1 MVVFNGGKVFGE
13 ARTQKARGVLAL
25 CEASL
30 HDPVIPDTFPWVVV
44 VQGREE
50 VGGAFALA
58 KELSGGRGI
67 FARPCPI
74 RPRHGFVESRTI
86 SSLEEA
92 QALWSA
98 LESADPEGE
107 LMLVPLLRAKYNA
120 IFAPGLVVVGPGHDG
135 ATSGR
140 NAISLPLPSS
150 WVGESEMAGLIA
162 PGEVPYIEA
171 VLTEHGWVLTQY
183 RSGPSPT
190 AGDYIPERVRVEQVV
205 HVDEGMDLLEWEGL
219 VKSLGKGA
227 VVYHPGG
234 SAASHYGV
242 HCIANGVPYITS
254 REPRVGEVL
263 QPSRS
268 GWGRRENVVLAN
280 AIRESFAKEDTEDD
294 LLPLSLAL
302 VHSIG
307 AYVADSPSEEAI
319 RLLGWAIAYL
329 ARACVG
335 ASLGELRYSPR
346 RHRLPEDI
354 PVDGDRDDIYA
365 GALEFGIE
373 DVIRYLAI
381 AKEDFRAGGWPSGYG
396 GKRWADASSVAL
408 NYVRGIVSFLNRPSR
423 RALGRLMERANRLLH
438 AAHNN
443 GWYLNKWP
451 DITDQGSSWVRD
463 MAAQNPGR
471 LAVSHP
477 KFIEWML
484 RR

>member
-1 MVVFNGGKVFGE
+1 MVVFIKDGEVVGE
-13 ARTQKARGVLAL
+13 ARTQKARGVLSL
-25 CEASL
+25 CKAV
-30 HDPVIPDTFPWVVV
+30 PYYNTFPWVVV
-44 VQGREE
+44 AQGREE
-50 VGGAFALA
+50 VGGAFVLA
-58 KELSGGRGI
+58 KMLSDGRPI

-86 SSLEEA
+86 SSHEEA
-92 QALWSA
+92 QALWD
-98 LESADPEGE
+98 EMERADPEGE
-107 LMLVPLLRAKYNA
+107 LMLVPLFHAKYNA

-140 NAISLPLPSS
+140 DAISLPLPSS
-150 WVGESEMAGLIA
+150 WVDESKMAGLIA
-162 PGEVPYIEA
+162 PGEVPYIEG
-171 VLTEHGWVLTQY
+171 VLTEYEWVLTQY
-183 RSGPSPT
+183 RSGPPPT
-190 AGDYIPERVRVEQVV
+190 AGDYIPERVLVEQVV
-205 HVDEGMDLLEWEGL
+205 RVDESVDLLEWEGL
-219 VKSLGKGA
+219 VRRLGKGA

-242 HCIANGVPYITS
+242 HCIACGVPYLTS
-254 REPRVGEVL
+254 KEPRVGEVL
-263 QPSRS
+263 EPTNA
-268 GWGRRENVVLAN
+268 GWGRRESVALAE
-280 AIRESFAKEDTEDD
+280 AIREAFEREDTEDD

-307 AYVADSPSEEAI
+307 AYVADNPSEEAI
-319 RLLGWAIAYL
+319 RLLGWAIVYL

-346 RHRLPEDI
+346 RRRLPVDV

-365 GALEFGIE
+365 DALKFGVE
-373 DVIRYLAI
+373 DVVRYLAI
-381 AKEDFRAGGWPSGYG
+381 AKEDFSAGGWSSGYG
-396 GKRWADASSVAL
+396 GRRWANASSLAL
-408 NYVRGIVSFLNRPSR
+408 SYVRGIVSFLNRPSR
-423 RALGRLMERANRLLH
+423 RALGRLMRKANRLLH

-451 DITDQGSSWVRD
+451 NITYYGSDLVRD
-463 MAAQNPGR
+463 MAAQNPGM

>member
-1 MVVFNGGKVFGE
+1 MVVRGGKNVGA

-25 CEASL
+25 CEAT
-30 HDPVIPDTFPWVVV
+30 PTNTFPWVVIA
-44 VQGREE
+44 QGREE

-58 KELSGGRGI
+58 KELSGGRPI

-74 RPRHGFVESRTI
+74 RPRHGFVESRVI
-86 SSLEEA
+86 SSQEEA
-92 QALWSA
+92 QALWDE
-98 LESADPEGE
+98 LERADPEGE

-120 IFAPGLVVVGPGHDG
+120 IFAPGLVVIGPGHDG

-150 WVGESEMAGLIA
+150 WVDESKMAGLIA
-162 PGEVPYIEA
+162 PGEVPYIEG

-183 RSGPSPT
+183 RSGPPPT

-205 HVDEGMDLLEWEGL
+205 RVDEGMDLLEWEGL

-242 HCIANGVPYITS
+242 HCIACGVPYLTS
-254 REPRVGEVL
+254 MEPRVGDVL
-263 QPSRS
+263 EPTNA
-268 GWGRRENVVLAN
+268 GWGRRESVALAE
-280 AIRESFAKEDTEDD
+280 AIREAFEREDTEND

-307 AYVADSPSEEAI
+307 AYVADNPSEEAI
-319 RLLGWAIAYL
+319 KLLGWAIVYL
-329 ARACVG
+329 ARACAG

-346 RHRLPEDI
+346 RHRLPVDA
-354 PVDGDRDDIYA
+354 PVDGNRNDIYA
-365 GALEFGIE
+365 GALKFGIE

-381 AKEDFRAGGWPSGYG
+381 AKEDFSAKWPSGYG
-396 GKRWADASSVAL
+396 GKRWANASSLAL
-408 NYVRGIVSFLNRPSR
+408 RYVHGIVSFLNRPAR
-423 RALGRLMERANRLLH
+423 GALGGLMRKANRLLH
-438 AAHNN
+438 AVHNN

-451 DITDQGSSWVRD
+451 DITGLGSSLVRD

>member
-1 MVVFNGGKVFGE
+1 MVVFGGRVIAGE

-25 CEASL
+25 CEAS
-30 HDPVIPDTFPWVVV
+30 PYNTFPWVVV
-44 VQGREE
+44 AQGREE

-58 KELSGGRGI
+58 KGFSGGRPI

-74 RPRHGFVESRTI
+74 RPRHGFVESRCLA
-86 SSLEEA
+86 SMEEA
-92 QALWSA
+92 KALWDE
-98 LESADPEGE
+98 LERADPEGE
-107 LMLVPLLRAKYNA
+107 LMLTPFLRAQYNA

-150 WVGESEMAGLIA
+150 WVDESKMAGLIA
-162 PGEVPYIEA
+162 PGEVPYIEG
-171 VLTEHGWVLTQY
+171 VLTEGGWVLTQY
-183 RSGPSPT
+183 RSGPPPT
-190 AGDYIPERVRVEQVV
+190 AGDYIPERVKVERVVR
-205 HVDEGMDLLEWEGL
+205 VDEGMDLLEWEGL

-234 SAASHYGV
+234 STASHYGV
-242 HCIANGVPYITS
+242 HCIACGVPYLTS

-263 QPSRS
+263 EPTNV
-268 GWGRRENVVLAN
+268 GWGRRESDALAE
-280 AIRESFAKEDTEDD
+280 AIREAFERGDIEDD

-307 AYVADSPSEEAI
+307 AYVADNPSEEAI
-319 RLLGWAIAYL
+319 KLLGWAIVYL
-329 ARACVG
+329 ARACAG

-346 RHRLPEDI
+346 RCRLPVDV
-354 PVDGDRDDIYA
+354 PADGDRDDIYA
-365 GALEFGIE
+365 DALKFGVV
-373 DVIRYLAI
+373 DTIRYLAI
-381 AKEDFRAGGWPSGYG
+381 AKEDFSSGGWPRGYG
-396 GKRWADASSVAL
+396 GRRWANASSLAL
-408 NYVRGIVSFLNRPSR
+408 SYVRGIVSFLNRPSR
-423 RALGRLMERANRLLH
+423 RALGGLMQKANRLLH
-438 AAHNN
+438 AVHNN

-451 DITDQGSSWVRD
+451 NITDQGSDWVRD